1 MIYLIYIFS
10 FLILISIIVFIHE
23 LGHFSFARLFGVRVL
38 DFSIGFGKSISSWT
52 TKSNTVFNLRILPFG
67 GYVQMNSKEI
77 SSVENEA
84 DSFESKKYYQKI
96 LIILGGPLFN
106 FLLALFILFAINL
119 YGVNKVTP
127 IIGDIIPNSLAE
139 SSGLQKKDLILDID
153 GNEISSYSD
162 AQLILSKRL
171 GDSGSLKIKILR
183 GIDVI
188 SRDIKILEWLSKE
201 EPENLMFSLGIVPP
215 IEPVIGDVLSS
226 SPAEEAGLL
235 AGDKIIKIN
244 EKNIK
249 DWSEIRDIVNNEEG
263 NEISVLIEREE
274 LLRTFN
280 IKPRLSEDVLNWQI
294 GVSSAFILSSDAK
307 KIIRFGVMRSFQ
319 NSINQTYLVIE
330 NSLIFIKK
338 IILGQISSKN
348 LGGPV
353 MIGQYAGESIIYG
366 GIYSFIYL
374 LAFISISLGLVNLF
388 PLPVLDGGQALILT
402 IERIIGRELPV
413 KLLDIFYKLGGMFLI
428 FLFVFV
434 FFNDIFRIIL

>member
-10 FLILISIIVFIHE
+10 FITLISIIVFIHE
-23 LGHFSFARLFGVRVL
+23 LGHFYFARLFGVRVL
-38 DFSIGFGKSISSWT
+38 DFSIGFGKSISSWK

-67 GYVQMNSKEI
+67 GYVQMNSKEN
-77 SSVENEA
+77 SSDKKDA

-96 LIILGGPLFN
+96 LITLGGPFFN

-183 GIDVI
+183 GKEVVYH
-188 SRDIKILEWLSKE
+188 DIKILEWLSKE
-201 EPENLMFSLGIVPP
+201 EPGNLMLSLGIVPP
-215 IEPVIGDVLSS
+215 IEPIIGSVLSS
-226 SPAEEAGLL
+226 SPAEEGGLL

-244 EKNIK
+244 EKSIN

-274 LLRTFN
+274 FLRTFN
-280 IKPRLSEDVLNWQI
+280 IKPRLSEDVMNWHI
-294 GVSSAFILSSDAK
+294 GVSSAFILSSEAK
-307 KIIRFGVMRSFQ
+307 KIIRFGVIRSFQ
-319 NSINQTYLVIE
+319 NSINQTYSVIE
-330 NSLIFIKK
+330 NSLIFFKK

-353 MIGQYAGESIIYG
+353 MIGQYAGESVIYG

-374 LAFISISLGLVNLF
+374 MAFISISLGLVNLF

-428 FLFVFV
+428 FLFVYV

>member
-10 FLILISIIVFIHE
+10 FITLISIIVFIHE

-38 DFSIGFGKSISSWT
+38 DFSIGFGKSISSWK

-67 GYVQMNSKEI
+67 GYVQMNSKEN
-77 SSVENEA
+77 SSDEKDA

-96 LIILGGPLFN
+96 LITLGGPFFN

-183 GIDVI
+183 DKEVVYH
-188 SRDIKILEWLSKE
+188 DIKILEWLSKE
-201 EPENLMFSLGIVPP
+201 EPGNLMLSLGIVPP
-215 IEPVIGDVLSS
+215 IEPIIGGVLSS
-226 SPAEEAGLL
+226 SPAEEGGLL

-244 EKNIK
+244 EKSIN
-249 DWSEIRDIVNNEEG
+249 DWSEIRDIVNNEQG

-274 LLRTFN
+274 FLRTFN
-280 IKPRLSEDVLNWQI
+280 IKPRLSEDVLNWHI
-294 GVSSAFILSSDAK
+294 GVSSAFILRSDAK
-307 KIIRFGVMRSFQ
+307 KIIRFGVIRSFQ
-319 NSINQTYLVIE
+319 NSINQTYSVIE
-330 NSLIFIKK
+330 NSLIFFKK

-353 MIGQYAGESIIYG
+353 MIGQYAGESVIYG

-374 LAFISISLGLVNLF
+374 MAFISISLGLVNLF
-388 PLPVLDGGQALILT
+388 PLPILDGGQALILT
-402 IERIIGRELPV
+402 IERIIGRELPL

>member
-226 SPAEEAGLL
+226 SPAEEAGLQ

>member
-171 GDSGSLKIKILR
+171 GDSGSLKIKISR

-201 EPENLMFSLGIVPP
+201 EPENLMFSLGILPP

>member
-1 MIYLIYIFS
+1 
-10 FLILISIIVFIHE
+10 
-23 LGHFSFARLFGVRVL
+23 LFGVRVL
-38 DFSIGFGKSISSWT
+38 DFSIGFGKSISSWK

-77 SSVENEA
+77 SPDENEA

-96 LIILGGPLFN
+96 LITLGGPLFN

-171 GDSGSLKIKILR
+171 GDSGSLKFKILR
-183 GIDVI
+183 GKEIV
-188 SRDIKILEWLSKE
+188 SHDIKILEWLSKE
-201 EPENLMFSLGIVPP
+201 EPGNLMFSLGIVPP

-226 SPAEEAGLL
+226 SPAEEGGLL

-244 EKNIK
+244 EKNIN
-249 DWSEIRDIVNNEEG
+249 DWSEIRDIVNKEEG

-274 LLRTFN
+274 FLRTFN

-307 KIIRFGVMRSFQ
+307 KVIRFGVIRSFR
-319 NSINQTYLVIE
+319 NSINQTYSVIE
-330 NSLIFIKK
+330 NSLIFFKK

-353 MIGQYAGESIIYG
+353 MIGQYAGESVIYG
-366 GIYSFIYL
+366 GIYSFIYFM
-374 LAFISISLGLVNLF
+374 AFISISLGLVNLF

-402 IERIIGRELPV
+402 VERIIGRELPV

>member
-10 FLILISIIVFIHE
+10 FLTLISIIVFIHE

>member
-201 EPENLMFSLGIVPP
+201 EPENLMFSLGILPP

>member
-249 DWSEIRDIVNNEEG
+249 DWSEIRDTVNNEEG

>member
-1 MIYLIYIFS
+1 
-10 FLILISIIVFIHE
+10 
-23 LGHFSFARLFGVRVL
+23 
-38 DFSIGFGKSISSWT
+38 
-52 TKSNTVFNLRILPFG
+52 
-67 GYVQMNSKEI
+67 MNSKEN
-77 SSVENEA
+77 SSDKKDA

-96 LIILGGPLFN
+96 LITLGGPFFN

-183 GIDVI
+183 GKEVVYH
-188 SRDIKILEWLSKE
+188 DIKILEWLSKE
-201 EPENLMFSLGIVPP
+201 EPGNLMLSLGIVPP
-215 IEPVIGDVLSS
+215 IEPIIGSVLSS
-226 SPAEEAGLL
+226 SPAEEGGLL

-244 EKNIK
+244 EKSIN

-274 LLRTFN
+274 FLRTFN
-280 IKPRLSEDVLNWQI
+280 IKPRLSEDVMNWHI
-294 GVSSAFILSSDAK
+294 GVSSAFILSSEAK
-307 KIIRFGVMRSFQ
+307 KIIRFGVIRSFQ
-319 NSINQTYLVIE
+319 NSINQTYSVIE
-330 NSLIFIKK
+330 NSLIFFKK

-353 MIGQYAGESIIYG
+353 MIGQYAGESVIYG

-374 LAFISISLGLVNLF
+374 MAFISISLGLVNLF

-428 FLFVFV
+428 FLFVYV

>member
-183 GIDVI
+183 GKDVI

-201 EPENLMFSLGIVPP
+201 EPENLMFSLGILPP

-226 SPAEEAGLL
+226 SPAEEVGLL

>member
-171 GDSGSLKIKILR
+171 GDSGSLKIKISR

-201 EPENLMFSLGIVPP
+201 EPENLMFSLGILPP

-226 SPAEEAGLL
+226 SPAEEAGLQ

>member
-38 DFSIGFGKSISSWT
+38 DFSIGFGKSISSWK

-183 GIDVI
+183 GKDVI

-201 EPENLMFSLGIVPP
+201 EPENLMFSLGILPP

-226 SPAEEAGLL
+226 SPAEEAGLQ

>member
-10 FLILISIIVFIHE
+10 FLTLISIIVFIHE

-183 GIDVI
+183 GKDVI

-226 SPAEEAGLL
+226 SPAEEAGLQ

>member
-1 MIYLIYIFS
+1 MIYLIYISS

-38 DFSIGFGKSISSWT
+38 DFSIGFGKSISSWK

-67 GYVQMNSKEI
+67 GYVQMNSG
-77 SSVENEA
+77 ENSLDKNRN

-96 LIILGGPLFN
+96 LITLGGPFFN
-106 FLLALFILFAINL
+106 FLLALFILFVINL
-119 YGVNKVTP
+119 YGVNKVIP
-127 IIGDIIPNSLAE
+127 IIGDLAPSSLAE
-139 SSGLQKKDLILDID
+139 YAGLQKRDLILDID

-162 AQLILSKRL
+162 AQLMLSKRL
-171 GDSGSLKIKILR
+171 GDSGSIKIKLLR
-183 GIDVI
+183 GKDII
-188 SRDIKILEWLSKE
+188 FREIKIIEWLSKE
-201 EPENLMFSLGIVPP
+201 EPGNLMLSLGIIPP

-226 SPAEEAGLL
+226 SPAEEGGLIS
-235 AGDKIIKIN
+235 GDKIIKIN
-244 EKNIK
+244 ETNIT

-263 NEISVLIEREE
+263 AEILVVVERKE
-274 LLRTFN
+274 LLRTFT
-280 IKPRLSEDVLNWQI
+280 IKPKLSEDVMNWQI
-294 GVSSAFILSSDAK
+294 GVSSAFLLSSDAK
-307 KIIRFGVMRSFQ
+307 KIIRFGVIRSMQ
-319 NSINQTYLVIE
+319 NSFNQTYSVIE
-330 NSLIFIKK
+330 NSLIFFKK
-338 IILGQISSKN
+338 IIFGQISSKN

-374 LAFISISLGLVNLF
+374 MAFISISLGLVNLF

-402 IERIIGRELPV
+402 IERIIGRELPE
-413 KLLDIFYKLGGMFLI
+413 KLLGIFYKLGGMFLI

>member
-183 GIDVI
+183 GKDVI

-201 EPENLMFSLGIVPP
+201 EPENLMFSLGILPP

>member
-1 MIYLIYIFS
+1 MIYLIYISS

-38 DFSIGFGKSISSWT
+38 DFSIGFGKSISSWK

-67 GYVQMNSKEI
+67 GYVQMNSE
-77 SSVENEA
+77 ENSLDKNRN

-96 LIILGGPLFN
+96 LITLGGPFFN
-106 FLLALFILFAINL
+106 FLLALFILFVINL
-119 YGVNKVTP
+119 YGVNKVIP
-127 IIGDIIPNSLAE
+127 IIGDLAPSSLAE
-139 SSGLQKKDLILDID
+139 YAGLQKRDLILDID

-162 AQLILSKRL
+162 AQLMLSKRL
-171 GDSGSLKIKILR
+171 GDSGSIKIKLLR
-183 GIDVI
+183 GKDII
-188 SRDIKILEWLSKE
+188 FREIKIIEWLSKE
-201 EPENLMFSLGIVPP
+201 EPGNLMLSLGIIPP

-226 SPAEEAGLL
+226 SPAEEGGLIS
-235 AGDKIIKIN
+235 GDKIIKIN
-244 EKNIK
+244 ETNIT

-263 NEISVLIEREE
+263 AEILVVVERKE
-274 LLRTFN
+274 LLRTFT
-280 IKPRLSEDVLNWQI
+280 IKPKLSEDVMNWQI
-294 GVSSAFILSSDAK
+294 GVSSAFLLSSDAK
-307 KIIRFGVMRSFQ
+307 KIIRFGVIRSMQ
-319 NSINQTYLVIE
+319 NSFNQTYSVIE
-330 NSLIFIKK
+330 NSLIFFKK
-338 IILGQISSKN
+338 IIFGQISSKN

-374 LAFISISLGLVNLF
+374 MAFISISLGLVNLF

-402 IERIIGRELPV
+402 IERIIGRELPE
-413 KLLDIFYKLGGMFLI
+413 KLLGIFYKLGGMFLI

>member
-201 EPENLMFSLGIVPP
+201 EPENLMFSLGILPP

-226 SPAEEAGLL
+226 SPAEEAGLQ